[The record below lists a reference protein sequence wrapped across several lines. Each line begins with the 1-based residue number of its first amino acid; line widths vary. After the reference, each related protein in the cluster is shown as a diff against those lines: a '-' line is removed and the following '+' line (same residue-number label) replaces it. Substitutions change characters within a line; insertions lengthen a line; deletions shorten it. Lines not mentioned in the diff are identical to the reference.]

1 MQMGANPRLSTI
13 RQEATRQ
20 LILEA
25 GFRLFSEHSIERITM
40 TDVANA
46 AGIGVATVYRY
57 FNTKQTLVLATG
69 TWVWEKYLAD
79 ALRFLDTQNLTAA
92 GRFEY
97 FLNVFLSMYRSHR
110 NVLRFNQFF
119 NVYLGKEGGISEEA
133 GKPYVSMLEGVL
145 LPRFEEMLCKA
156 GEDRSM
162 RTDVPAKEIMLVSLH
177 LMLAAVTRYAV
188 GLVYTGGCDPEK
200 ELILLRDMLMDRF
213 TTKDKTGDT

>member
-1 MQMGANPRLSTI
+1 MGANPRLSTI

-25 GFRLFSEHSIERITM
+25 GFRLFSESTIETITM

-46 AGIGVATVYRY
+46 AGIGVATLYRY

-69 TWVWEKYLAD
+69 AWVWEKYLAD
-79 ALRFLDTQNLTAA
+79 ALRPLEAQTLTAA

-97 FLNVFLSMYRSHR
+97 YLNTFLSVYRNHR

-133 GKPYVSMLEGVL
+133 MKPYASMLEGVL
-145 LPRFEEMLCKA
+145 LPRFEAMLCRA

-162 RTDVPAKEIMLVSLH
+162 RTDVPAKEIMLTSLH
-177 LMLAAVTRYAV
+177 LMLAAATRFAV
-188 GLVYTGGCDPEK
+188 GLVYAGGCDPEK
-200 ELILLRDMLMDRF
+200 ELELLRDMLMDRF